1 MTAHHIARRTLLAGL
16 ATLPSLGASA
26 APAVT
31 DAMREA
37 ARREGTVVFHTSI
50 ELSLCEKMIAGFNV
64 KEPNIRVQLERTG
77 AERIL
82 QRINQEYSSGIYAA
96 DVVES
101 SDTGIFVDWKKRGWL
116 AAFVPDDVPL
126 WPQEERDPDGHYA
139 SVRASLSIM
148 AYNTKQIK
156 PEDAPRGFADLL
168 NPKWRMRIVKA
179 HPSYSGSI
187 LTSTYVTAQ
196 EMGWDFFEKLGKQR
210 VLQVQSAVEPPK
222 KVAVGERSIEVDGSE
237 YVVLALAEQG
247 SPIAPIYSIE
257 GSPSFSGPAAVFEK
271 AAHPN
276 AARVFAN
283 YLFTLDCQQIM
294 SDVGGLRS
302 FHPGVAE
309 KPGRKPLKEIK
320 LLRASADVLAET
332 GEDTKKRYLAAFGV

>member
-1 MTAHHIARRTLLAGL
+1 M
-16 ATLPSLGASA
+16 
-26 APAVT
+26 
-31 DAMREA
+31 
-37 ARREGTVVFHTSI
+37 VFHTSI

-64 KEPNIRVQLERTG
+64 QEPGIRVQLERTG

-116 AAFVPDDVPL
+116 AKYVPEDVAA
-126 WPQEERDPDGHYA
+126 WPAEERDPEGYYA
-139 SVRASLSIM
+139 SLRASLSIM
-148 AYNTKQIK
+148 AYNTKQLK
-156 PEDAPRGFADLL
+156 PEDAPKSFADLL

-187 LTSTYVTAQ
+187 LTSTFVTARA
-196 EMGWDFFEKLGKQR
+196 MGWPYFEALGKQR

-222 KVAVGERSIEVDGSE
+222 KVAIGERAIEVDGSE
-237 YVVLALAEQG
+237 YVVLALAEAG
-247 SPIAPIYSIE
+247 SPIAPIYSTE
-257 GSPSFSGPAAVFEK
+257 GSPIFSGPAAVFER

-276 AARVFAN
+276 AARLFAS
-283 YLFTLDCQQIM
+283 YLFSLDCQQIM

-302 FHPGVAE
+302 FHPGVKE
-309 KPGRKPLKEIK
+309 KPGRMPLDKLK
-320 LLRASADVLAET
+320 LLRATAEELAET